1 MYCMFEWSGRSG
13 NKQQRH
19 HIQHNT
25 CFQRNALLMSSVNR
39 MFCTVCFAVL
49 FSFFF
54 FWFGSFPTIRPLF
67 AARTLTHTHSHT
79 RTHCELKPL
88 RLFWGS
94 AVVWL
99 VSRTLLHLPPPPLL
113 PLPPSVSSSRP
124 LLHTTDP
131 GKTLFCIF
139 KTSCLR
145 QRLLL
150 CFFLEQICLAKKKKN
165 VFPHGQQNDL
175 LVVLGMLLFY

>member
-25 CFQRNALLMSSVNR
+25 CLQRNALLMSSVNR
-39 MFCTVCFAVL
+39 MFCCLIQFL
-49 FSFFF
+49 FFF
-54 FWFGSFPTIRPLF
+54 GLEAFLQSVLYS
-67 AARTLTHTHSHT
+67 LLEHSHT

-131 GKTLFCIF
+131 GKTLFCIL

-150 CFFLEQICLAKKKKN
+150 CFFLEQICLAKKKKKMFFLMGN
-165 VFPHGQQNDL
+165 K
-175 LVVLGMLLFY
+175 MTCWLF